1 MKTIALNATAAK
13 ALDRIA
19 EPHRTHIAEALA
31 AYALGKPSD
40 TKAMQGGA
48 ARTATGTGQVVDML
62 RHSVAQRTGG
72 AA

>member
-1 MKTIALNATAAK
+1 MKTIALNAAAK

-40 TKAMQGGA
+40 TKAMQGG
-48 ARTATGTGQVVDML
+48 RTVRDRKSVV
-62 RHSVAQRTGG
+62 
-72 AA
+72 